1 MSEQDTNFTAR
12 SATAVHER
20 VDKLNPTLSQP
31 DENTVK
37 LWLLFTG
44 NRLVVSG
51 VLLAGVFAAFIGATT
66 VNPVNMRD
74 LLTETTTLTTLFS
87 VLLSGTILLVSIVV
101 SISSVA
107 LSQELTDIENQ
118 QERINAAIEYRKQV
132 EGFIEEDILPA
143 HPAGF
148 LLAVLSAMYRTNQD
162 LESIA
167 EESTNSDFQIQVDSF
182 VEQVTSDIEQAQQ
195 LLDGARFGS
204 FRVLLVGLTYN
215 YAGQLH
221 AVRALKQEF
230 EETLTDKEE
239 EVIDDLI
246 DTLKFFAT
254 GSEFIKSIYYKRE
267 LAQLTNRLLYVSL
280 PVIVFTSYILLA
292 LNADLIPEMVVF
304 GVSPLVVFVGF
315 AYTVALTPYIVLT
328 TYVLRVTTVTLR
340 TLASGPFIL
349 PSGSKNEGFD
359 WDLTPDDH
367 EGAPSDRRAE

>member
-20 VDKLNPTLSQP
+20 VDKLNPALSQP
-31 DENTVK
+31 DKNTVK

-74 LLTETTTLTTLFS
+74 LLTETTTLTRLFS

-132 EGFIEEDILPA
+132 EGFIEEDISPA

-167 EESTNSDFQIQVDSF
+167 EESTNSDFQIQLDSF

-204 FRVLLVGLTYN
+204 FRVLLVGLNYN

-239 EVIDDLI
+239 EVIDNLI

-340 TLASGPFIL
+340 TLSSGPFIL
-349 PSGSKNEGFD
+349 PSGSKNEGFN
-359 WDLTPDDH
+359 WDLTLDDH